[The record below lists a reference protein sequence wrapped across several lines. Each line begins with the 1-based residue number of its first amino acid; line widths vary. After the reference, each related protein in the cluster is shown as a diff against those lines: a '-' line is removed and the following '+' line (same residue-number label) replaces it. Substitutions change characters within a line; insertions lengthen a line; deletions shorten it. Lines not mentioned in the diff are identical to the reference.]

1 VVVFGPFSA
10 EDFDMSS
17 TLRLSIIMVFLLA
30 TAALGLIAYNMNL
43 SKAEVPVVQVTANAS
58 APLTRYLVAA
68 RPLKAGT
75 LTRDEDFRSDP
86 LDSVPSGAIRDTTD
100 DRKRL
105 LGSLVRKNLDTG
117 SPITSENVLL
127 RGDRGFLASVL
138 EPGTR
143 AISIKVDAESGV
155 SGLIKPGDYVDVVL
169 TQVAANA
176 DVARRA
182 LSETLLQNVRIIAI
196 DQEIVQGGGASNA
209 TAAKVAQT
217 VSLQVAPEQVKR
229 IAVAKNLGSLS
240 LAMRSAVELR
250 DTADSRTISSCDVS
264 PEIARQ
270 NALAGQSAAVVV
282 YGGGKVQE
290 YSVRKQDSSVG
301 CDVSPKIA
309 RQSETVVV
317 HAADEVEAV
326 KPPERPR

>member
-1 VVVFGPFSA
+1 
-10 EDFDMSS
+10 MSS
-17 TLRLSIIMVFLLA
+17 SLRLSIILVFLLA
-30 TAALGLIAYNMNL
+30 TTALGLIAYNMNL
-43 SKAEVPVVQVTANAS
+43 PKAQVPVQVTEKVS

-75 LTRDEDFRSDP
+75 LTRDEDFRSEP
-86 LDSVPSGAIRDTTD
+86 LDSVPPTAIHDTAD

-143 AISIKVDAESGV
+143 AISIKVDAEFGV

-196 DQEIVQGGGASNA
+196 DQEIVQGGGANNS

-217 VSLQVAPEQVKR
+217 VSLQLAPEQVKK

-270 NALAGQSAAVVV
+270 NAIAGQSAAVMV
-282 YGGGKVQE
+282 YAGGKVQE
-290 YSVRKQDSSVG
+290 YSVRKQDSTVG
-301 CDVSPKIA
+301 CEGSPKIA
-309 RQSETVVV
+309 GQSETVVV

-326 KPPERPR
+326 KPPEKQR

>member
-1 VVVFGPFSA
+1 
-10 EDFDMSS
+10 MSS
-17 TLRLSIIMVFLLA
+17 TLRLSIILVFLLA
-30 TAALGLIAYNMNL
+30 TAALGLIAYNIIQP
-43 SKAEVPVVQVTANAS
+43 KPVAQVTEKAS

-100 DRKRL
+100 DRNRL

-117 SPITSENVLL
+117 SPITSENVLP

-138 EPGTR
+138 APGTR
-143 AISIKVDAESGV
+143 AISIKVDAETGV
-155 SGLIKPGDYVDVVL
+155 AGLIKPGDYVDVLL
-169 TQVAANA
+169 TQVSANA

-196 DQEIVQGGGASNA
+196 DQEIVQGGGANNA

-217 VSLQVAPEQVKR
+217 VSLQLAPEQVKR
-229 IAVAKNLGSLS
+229 IAVAKHLGSLS
-240 LAMRSAVELR
+240 LAMRSAVELPN
-250 DTADSRTISSCDVS
+250 TADSRTISSCDVS

-270 NALAGQSAAVVV
+270 NAIAGQSAAVAV
-282 YGGGKVQE
+282 YGGGKVQD
-290 YSVRKQDSSVG
+290 YSVRRQDSIAG

-309 RQSETVVV
+309 RQNATVVV

-326 KPPERPR
+326 KPPEKQ

>member
-1 VVVFGPFSA
+1 
-10 EDFDMSS
+10 MSS
-17 TLRLSIIMVFLLA
+17 ALRLSIIMVFLLA
-30 TAALGLIAYNMNL
+30 TTALGLISYIMNRPAPEAQV
-43 SKAEVPVVQVTANAS
+43 AEKAS

-75 LTRDEDFRSDP
+75 LTRDEDFRSEP
-86 LDSVPSGAIRDTTD
+86 MDSTPSGIRDTPD
-100 DRKRL
+100 DRNRL

-117 SPITSENVLL
+117 SPITSENVLP

-155 SGLIKPGDYVDVVL
+155 SGLIKPGDYVDVLL

-196 DQEIVQGGGASNA
+196 DQEIVQGGGANNA

-217 VSLQVAPEQVKR
+217 VSLQLAPEQVKK

-270 NALAGQSAAVVV
+270 NAIAGQSAAVVV

-290 YSVRKQDSSVG
+290 YSVRKQDSSVD

-309 RQSETVVV
+309 GQSATVVV
-317 HAADEVEAV
+317 HAADGVEAV
-326 KPPERPR
+326 KPPEKLR

>member
-1 VVVFGPFSA
+1 
-10 EDFDMSS
+10 MSS

-30 TAALGLIAYNMNL
+30 TTALGLIAFNMNRPI
-43 SKAEVPVVQVTANAS
+43 PVAQATEKAS

-75 LTRDEDFRSDP
+75 LSRDDDFRSEP

-100 DRKRL
+100 DRNRL

-117 SPITSENVLL
+117 SPITSENVLP

-196 DQEIVQGGGASNA
+196 DQEIVQGGGPNIAM
-209 TAAKVAQT
+209 AAKVAQT
-217 VSLQVAPEQVKR
+217 VSLQLAPEQVKK

-240 LAMRSAVELR
+240 LAMRSAVELGN
-250 DTADSRTISSCDVS
+250 TADNRTISSCDVS
-264 PEIARQ
+264 AEIARQ
-270 NALAGQSAAVVV
+270 NAIAGQSAAVVV

-290 YSVRKQDSSVG
+290 YSVRKQDSIAG
-301 CDVSPKIA
+301 CDASPKIA
-309 RQSETVVV
+309 RESETVVV
-317 HAADEVEAV
+317 HAADEVVPV
-326 KPPERPR
+326 KPPEKQR

>member
-1 VVVFGPFSA
+1 
-10 EDFDMSS
+10 MSS

-30 TAALGLIAYNMNL
+30 TTALGLITYNMNL
-43 SKAEVPVVQVTANAS
+43 SKAEVPVAQVMAKAS

-75 LTRDEDFRSDP
+75 LTRDDDFRSDP
-86 LDSVPSGAIRDTTD
+86 LDSVPTGAIRDTTD
-100 DRKRL
+100 DRNRL

-117 SPITSENVLL
+117 SPITSENVLP

-155 SGLIKPGDYVDVVL
+155 SGLIKPGDYVDVLL

-196 DQEIVQGGGASNA
+196 DQEIVQGGGANN
-209 TAAKVAQT
+209 TAAAKIAQT
-217 VSLQVAPEQVKR
+217 VSLQLAPEQVKK
-229 IAVAKNLGSLS
+229 IAVAKHLGSLS

-250 DTADSRTISSCDVS
+250 DAVDSRTISSCDVS
-264 PEIARQ
+264 SEIARQ
-270 NALAGQSAAVVV
+270 NAIAGQSAAVVV

-290 YSVRKQDSSVG
+290 YSVRKQDSIAG
-301 CDVSPKIA
+301 CDASPKSA
-309 RQSETVVV
+309 GQSATVVV
-317 HAADEVEAV
+317 NAANKVEAV
-326 KPPERPR
+326 KPPEKQ

>member
-1 VVVFGPFSA
+1 
-10 EDFDMSS
+10 MSS
-17 TLRLSIIMVFLLA
+17 TLRLSIILVFLLA
-30 TAALGLIAYNMNL
+30 TTALGLIAYSMNL
-43 SKAEVPVVQVTANAS
+43 PNAQVQVTEKAS

-68 RPLKAGT
+68 RPLKPGT
-75 LTRDEDFRSDP
+75 LTRDDDFRSDL
-86 LDSVPSGAIRDTTD
+86 LDSVPSGAIRDTPD
-100 DRKRL
+100 DRNRL
-105 LGSLVRKNLDTG
+105 LGSLVRKNLDAG

-196 DQEIVQGGGASNA
+196 DQEIVQGGGANNT

-217 VSLQVAPEQVKR
+217 VSLQLAPEQVKR

-250 DTADSRTISSCDVS
+250 DTADTRTISSCDVS

-290 YSVRKQDSSVG
+290 YSVRKQDSTAG
-301 CDVSPKIA
+301 CGVAPKIA

-326 KPPERPR
+326 KPPEKQ

>member
-1 VVVFGPFSA
+1 
-10 EDFDMSS
+10 
-17 TLRLSIIMVFLLA
+17 MVLLLA
-30 TAALGLIAYNMNL
+30 TAALGLIAYGMNL
-43 SKAEVPVVQVTANAS
+43 PTPVAHVAEKAS

-75 LTRDEDFRSDP
+75 LTRDEDFASGP
-86 LDSVPSGAIRDTTD
+86 LDSVPSGAIVDTTD

-105 LGSLVRKNLDTG
+105 LGSLVRKSLDTG
-117 SPITSENVLL
+117 SPITSENVLP

-155 SGLIKPGDYVDVVL
+155 SGLIKPGDYVDVLL

-196 DQEIVQGGGASNA
+196 DQEIVQGGGANNA

-217 VSLQVAPEQVKR
+217 VSLQLAPEQVKR
-229 IAVAKNLGSLS
+229 IAVAKHLGTLS

-270 NALAGQSAAVVV
+270 NELAGQSAAVVV

-290 YSVRKQDSSVG
+290 YSVRKQNSVVG
-301 CDVSPKIA
+301 CGVSPKIA
-309 RQSETVVV
+309 RESETVVV

-326 KPPERPR
+326 KPPEKQR

>member
-1 VVVFGPFSA
+1 
-10 EDFDMSS
+10 MSS
-17 TLRLSIIMVFLLA
+17 TLRLSIILVFLLA
-30 TAALGLIAYNMNL
+30 TSALGLITYNMNL
-43 SKAEVPVVQVTANAS
+43 SKAEVPVTQVTAKAS

-75 LTRDEDFRSDP
+75 LTRDDDFRSDP
-86 LDSVPSGAIRDTTD
+86 LDSVPTGAIRDTTD
-100 DRKRL
+100 DRSRL

-117 SPITSENVLL
+117 SPITSENVLP

-155 SGLIKPGDYVDVVL
+155 SGLIKPGDYVDVLL

-196 DQEIVQGGGASNA
+196 DQEIVQGGGANN
-209 TAAKVAQT
+209 TAAAKIAQT
-217 VSLQVAPEQVKR
+217 VSLQLAPEQVKK
-229 IAVAKNLGSLS
+229 IAVAKHLGSLS

-250 DTADSRTISSCDVS
+250 DAVDSRTISSCDVS
-264 PEIARQ
+264 SEIARQ
-270 NALAGQSAAVVV
+270 NAIAGQSAAVVV

-290 YSVRKQDSSVG
+290 YSVRKQDSIAG
-301 CDVSPKIA
+301 CDASPKIA
-309 RQSETVVV
+309 GQSATVVV
-317 HAADEVEAV
+317 NAANKVEAV
-326 KPPERPR
+326 KPPEKQ

>member
-1 VVVFGPFSA
+1 
-10 EDFDMSS
+10 MSS

-30 TAALGLIAYNMNL
+30 TTAFGLIAYSMNQPN
-43 SKAEVPVVQVTANAS
+43 PVAHVTEKAS

-75 LTRDEDFRSDP
+75 LTRDEDFRSEP
-86 LDSVPSGAIRDTTD
+86 LDGAPSGAIVDTTD

-105 LGSLVRKNLDTG
+105 LGSLVRKSLDTG
-117 SPITSENVLL
+117 SPITSENVLP

-143 AISIKVDAESGV
+143 AISIKVDAETGV

-196 DQEIVQGGGASNA
+196 DQEIVQGGGANNA

-217 VSLQVAPEQVKR
+217 VSLQLAPEQVKR
-229 IAVAKNLGSLS
+229 IAVAKHLGSLS

-250 DTADSRTISSCDVS
+250 DTVDSRTISSCDVS

-270 NALAGQSAAVVV
+270 NALAGQSVPVVV

-301 CDVSPKIA
+301 CDASPKIA
-309 RQSETVVV
+309 GESGTVVV

-326 KPPERPR
+326 KPPGKRR

>member
-1 VVVFGPFSA
+1 
-10 EDFDMSS
+10 MSS

-30 TAALGLIAYNMNL
+30 TTALGLIAYNMNL
-43 SKAEVPVVQVTANAS
+43 PKAQVAQVTEKAS

-75 LTRDEDFRSDP
+75 LTRDEDFRSEP
-86 LDSVPSGAIRDTTD
+86 LDSVPSGAIRDTPD
-100 DRKRL
+100 DRNRL
-105 LGSLVRKNLDTG
+105 RGSLVRKNLDTG
-117 SPITSENVLL
+117 SPITSENVLP

-169 TQVAANA
+169 TQVAEKA
-176 DVARRA
+176 DLARRA
-182 LSETLLQNVRIIAI
+182 LSETLLHNVRIIAI
-196 DQEIVQGGGASNA
+196 DQEIVQGGRTNNA

-217 VSLQVAPEQVKR
+217 VSLQLAPEQVKR
-229 IAVAKNLGSLS
+229 IAVAKHLGTLS

-270 NALAGQSAAVVV
+270 NAIAGQSAAVVV

-290 YSVRKQDSSVG
+290 YSVRKQDSTVG

-326 KPPERPR
+326 KPPEKQR

>member
-1 VVVFGPFSA
+1 
-10 EDFDMSS
+10 MSS
-17 TLRLSIIMVFLLA
+17 TLRLSVIMVFLLA
-30 TAALGLIAYNMNL
+30 AVALGFIAYSLNL
-43 SKAEVPVVQVTANAS
+43 PNEPVPAVKVAEKA

-68 RPLKAGT
+68 RSLKAGT
-75 LTRDEDFRSDP
+75 LTRDEDFRSEP
-86 LDSVPSGAIRDTTD
+86 LDSVPSGTIRDTTD
-100 DRKRL
+100 DRTRL
-105 LGSLVRKNLDTG
+105 QGSLVRKNLDAG
-117 SPITSENVLL
+117 SPITSESVLL

-143 AISIKVDAESGV
+143 AVSIKVDAESGV
-155 SGLIKPGDYVDVVL
+155 SGLIKPGDYVDVLL

-196 DQEIVQGGGASNA
+196 DQEIVQGGGANNAA

-217 VSLQVAPEQVKR
+217 VSLQLAPEQVKR
-229 IAVAKNLGSLS
+229 IAVAKNLGTLS

-290 YSVRKQDSSVG
+290 YSVRKQDSAAG
-301 CDVSPKIA
+301 CGELPKTA

-317 HAADEVEAV
+317 HAVDEVEAV
-326 KPPERPR
+326 KPAEKKR

>member
-1 VVVFGPFSA
+1 
-10 EDFDMSS
+10 MSS
-17 TLRLSIIMVFLLA
+17 TLRLAIIMVFVLA
-30 TAALGLIAYNMNL
+30 STALGLIAYNM
-43 SKAEVPVVQVTANAS
+43 SQATSVAPVGQVTQKAP

-75 LTRDEDFRSDP
+75 LTRDDDFRSDP

-100 DRKRL
+100 DRNRL

-117 SPITSENVLL
+117 SPITSENVLP

-143 AISIKVDAESGV
+143 AISIRVDAESGV

-196 DQEIVQGGGASNA
+196 DQEIVQGGANNTA
-209 TAAKVAQT
+209 NTAAAKVAQT
-217 VSLQVAPEQVKR
+217 VSLQLAPEQVKK

-240 LAMRSAVELR
+240 LSMRSAVELR

-264 PEIARQ
+264 SEIARQ
-270 NALAGQSAAVVV
+270 NAIAGQSAAVVV
-282 YGGGKVQE
+282 YGGAKVQE
-290 YSVRKQDSSVG
+290 YSVRKQDSIAG
-301 CDVSPKIA
+301 CDGLPKTA
-309 RQSETVVV
+309 GQSATVVV
-317 HAADEVEAV
+317 NAADKVEAV
-326 KPPERPR
+326 KPSEKQ

>member
-1 VVVFGPFSA
+1 
-10 EDFDMSS
+10 MSS

-30 TAALGLIAYNMNL
+30 TTAFGLIAYSMNQPN
-43 SKAEVPVVQVTANAS
+43 PVAHVTEKPS

-68 RPLKAGT
+68 HPLKAGT
-75 LTRDEDFRSDP
+75 LTRDGDFRSEP
-86 LDSVPSGAIRDTTD
+86 LDSVPSVAVRDTPD
-100 DRKRL
+100 DRTRL
-105 LGSLVRKNLDTG
+105 RGSLVRKNLDTG
-117 SPITSENVLL
+117 SPLTSENVLP

-143 AISIKVDAESGV
+143 AISIRVDAETGV
-155 SGLIKPGDYVDVVL
+155 SGLIKPGDYVDVAL
-169 TQVAANA
+169 TQVAAHA

-182 LSETLLQNVRIIAI
+182 LSETLLQSVRIIAI
-196 DQEIVQGGGASNA
+196 DQEIVQGGGANNA

-217 VSLQVAPEQVKR
+217 VSLQLAPEQVKK

-264 PEIARQ
+264 SEIARQ
-270 NALAGQSAAVVV
+270 NAIAGQSAAVVV

-290 YSVRKQDSSVG
+290 YSVRKQDSIAG
-301 CDVSPKIA
+301 CDGSPKIA
-309 RQSETVVV
+309 GQSATVVV
-317 HAADEVEAV
+317 NAADKAEAV
-326 KPPERPR
+326 KPAEKK

>member
-1 VVVFGPFSA
+1 
-10 EDFDMSS
+10 MSS
-17 TLRLSIIMVFLLA
+17 TLRLSIILVFLLA
-30 TAALGLIAYNMNL
+30 TTALGLITYNMNL
-43 SKAEVPVVQVTANAS
+43 SKAEVPVAQVTAKAS

-75 LTRDEDFRSDP
+75 LTRDDDFRSDP
-86 LDSVPSGAIRDTTD
+86 LDSVPTGAIRDTTD
-100 DRKRL
+100 DRNRL

-117 SPITSENVLL
+117 SPITSENVLP

-155 SGLIKPGDYVDVVL
+155 SGLIKPGDYVDVLL

-196 DQEIVQGGGASNA
+196 DQEIVQGGGANN
-209 TAAKVAQT
+209 TAAAKIAQT
-217 VSLQVAPEQVKR
+217 VSLQLAPEQVKK
-229 IAVAKNLGSLS
+229 IAVAKHLGSLS

-250 DTADSRTISSCDVS
+250 DAVDSRTISSCDVS
-264 PEIARQ
+264 SEIARQ
-270 NALAGQSAAVVV
+270 NAIAGQSAAVVV

-290 YSVRKQDSSVG
+290 YSVRKQDSIAG
-301 CDVSPKIA
+301 CDASPKIA
-309 RQSETVVV
+309 GQSATVVV
-317 HAADEVEAV
+317 NAASKVEAV
-326 KPPERPR
+326 KPPEKQ

>member
-1 VVVFGPFSA
+1 
-10 EDFDMSS
+10 MSS
-17 TLRLSIIMVFLLA
+17 TLRLSIILVFLLA
-30 TAALGLIAYNMNL
+30 TTALGLIAYSMNL
-43 SKAEVPVVQVTANAS
+43 PKAQVQVTEKAS

-75 LTRDEDFRSDP
+75 LARDEDFRAEP
-86 LDSVPSGAIRDTTD
+86 LDSVPSGAIRDTPD
-100 DRKRL
+100 DRNRL
-105 LGSLVRKNLDTG
+105 LGSLVRKNLDAG

-196 DQEIVQGGGASNA
+196 DQEIVQGGGANNT

-217 VSLQVAPEQVKR
+217 VSLQLAPEQVKR

-250 DTADSRTISSCDVS
+250 DTADTRTISSCDVS

-290 YSVRKQDSSVG
+290 YSVRKQDSTVG
-301 CDVSPKIA
+301 CDLSPKVA
-309 RQSETVVV
+309 RQSETAVV

-326 KPPERPR
+326 KPPEKQR